1 VLPVLASFKRQIN
14 GNPTTGLKYRSG
26 ARLGRTILGS
36 QRAWILRGDI
46 TKAKLISL
54 EERMIRTV
62 ISLDEE
68 SKRWLDQQ
76 ARKENVS
83 TAELIR
89 TAVRKYR
96 AEKKRAALPLNDLL
110 KQTSGIWK
118 AGDGLT
124 YQRRLRKEWQK

>member
-1 VLPVLASFKRQIN
+1 MVRF
-14 GNPTTGLKYRSG
+14 
-26 ARLGRTILGS
+26 
-36 QRAWILRGDI
+36 
-46 TKAKLISL
+46 
-54 EERMIRTV
+54 V

-76 ARKENVS
+76 AREDKVS

-96 AEKKRAALPLNDLL
+96 DEKKREALPLNDLL

-118 AGDGLT
+118 AGDALT
-124 YQRRLRKEWQK
+124 YQHRLRKEWQK

>member
-1 VLPVLASFKRQIN
+1 
-14 GNPTTGLKYRSG
+14 
-26 ARLGRTILGS
+26 
-36 QRAWILRGDI
+36 
-46 TKAKLISL
+46 
-54 EERMIRTV
+54 MIRTI

-68 SKRWLDQQ
+68 SKKWLDQQ
-76 ARKENVS
+76 AREENIS

-96 AEKKRAALPLNDLL
+96 DEKRREALPMKDLL

-118 AGDGLT
+118 QGDGLT

>member
-1 VLPVLASFKRQIN
+1 
-14 GNPTTGLKYRSG
+14 
-26 ARLGRTILGS
+26 
-36 QRAWILRGDI
+36 
-46 TKAKLISL
+46 
-54 EERMIRTV
+54 MIRTV

-68 SKRWLDQQ
+68 SKEWLDQQ
-76 ARKENVS
+76 ARQEHVS

-96 AEKKRAALPLNDLL
+96 DEKKREALPLSDLL

-118 AGDGLT
+118 GRDGLA

>member
-1 VLPVLASFKRQIN
+1 MIEAVAIVDGRFPDRGK
-14 GNPTTGLKYRSG
+14 PGLH
-26 ARLGRTILGS
+26 
-36 QRAWILRGDI
+36 GDI
-46 TKAKLISL
+46 TGAKLISL
-54 EERMIRTV
+54 EQKMIRTV

-76 ARKENVS
+76 AREENVS

-96 AEKKRAALPLNDLL
+96 DDKKREALPLNDLL

-124 YQRRLRKEWQK
+124 YQRRLRKEWQR

>member
-1 VLPVLASFKRQIN
+1 
-14 GNPTTGLKYRSG
+14 
-26 ARLGRTILGS
+26 
-36 QRAWILRGDI
+36 
-46 TKAKLISL
+46 
-54 EERMIRTV
+54 MIRTV

-68 SKRWLDQQ
+68 SKAWLDQQ
-76 ARKENVS
+76 ARQEHVS

-96 AEKKRAALPLNDLL
+96 DEKKREALPLSDLL

-118 AGDGLT
+118 GGDGLA

>member
-1 VLPVLASFKRQIN
+1 
-14 GNPTTGLKYRSG
+14 
-26 ARLGRTILGS
+26 
-36 QRAWILRGDI
+36 
-46 TKAKLISL
+46 
-54 EERMIRTV
+54 MIRTV

-68 SKRWLDQQ
+68 SKEWLTNRLEQ
-76 ARKENVS
+76 ARQEHVS

-96 AEKKRAALPLNDLL
+96 DEKKREALPLSDLL

-118 AGDGLT
+118 SGDGLA